1 MDVFRTDRIR
11 NVVLLGHGGAG
22 KTTLTEAMAYLSGI
36 TNRLGK
42 VTDGNTISDY
52 DKEEI
57 KRHFSITTSL
67 IPVPWQKNKV
77 NILDTPGY
85 FDFVGEVEEAV
96 SAADAAIIVVSGK
109 AGVQVGTQKA
119 WNLCEKYKLPRMI
132 FVTDMDVDDVSYRK
146 VVEDLTELYG
156 KKIAPLH
163 FPIREDGKFVG
174 YVNVVKQA
182 GRKYIDKGQKEECE
196 IPSYLDEYLEKYHD
210 ILMESVAE
218 TSEEFM
224 DRYFAG
230 EEFSVTEISAAL
242 SMCVGDGSL
251 VPVCMGSLVNLQG
264 VKILLDDIC
273 GYFPSPNLR
282 ERAGIVKST
291 SEIFEA
297 DYDFTMPKS
306 AQVFKTI
313 VDPFIGKYSLLKVCS
328 GVIKSGDTLY
338 LSLIHI

>member
-22 KTTLTEAMAYLSGI
+22 KTTLAEAMAYLAGM
-36 TNRLGK
+36 TNRLGR
-42 VTDGNTISDY
+42 VEDGNTVSDY

-57 KRHFSITTSL
+57 KRHFSISTTL
-67 IPVPWQKNKV
+67 IPVPWDKV
-77 NILDTPGY
+77 KINVLDTPGY

-146 VVEDLTELYG
+146 VVEQLTELYG

-182 GRKYIDKGQKEECE
+182 GRKFMHYNRRWNSWQADGRIWRLFTMRRFWNFMKCR
-196 IPSYLDEYLEKYHD
+196 LE
-210 ILMESVAE
+210 
-218 TSEEFM
+218 
-224 DRYFAG
+224 
-230 EEFSVTEISAAL
+230 
-242 SMCVGDGSL
+242 DGSAFL
-251 VPVCMGSLVNLQG
+251 ITWKPEE
-264 VKILLDDIC
+264 IT
-273 GYFPSPNLR
+273 R
-282 ERAGIVKST
+282 E
-291 SEIFEA
+291 
-297 DYDFTMPKS
+297 
-306 AQVFKTI
+306 
-313 VDPFIGKYSLLKVCS
+313 
-328 GVIKSGDTLY
+328 
-338 LSLIHI
+338 